1 MPFGLDR
8 PYWIRDENFDIEY
21 HVRQI
26 ALLAPGTWRQ
36 FCTQVARLCERPL
49 DMSRPPWEMYIVEGL
64 DSIVGVP
71 KGAFAMVLKLH
82 HAAVDGVGGA
92 EMISVLHDK
101 SADISHSSVELAS
114 PPLWAAE
121 RAPSNLELLTRAG
134 LNAVIRPVGFIGNVV
149 PSVRRIPSSLRRSRG
164 DAPRGLGAVIAST
177 RFNAHRV
184 FGAVRF
190 ELPSVKLIKNSV
202 NGAKVNDVAL
212 ALVGGALRR
221 YLDDKGELPREPLV
235 ALMPISIRPTMTQ
248 RPRESDVEASAGGN
262 RFAMLPISMATD
274 IRDPIER
281 LRTIQ
286 RTTSLAK
293 GVDAASAQTLTDLS
307 ESCHEPCWGASNVPS
322 SEPPTDGDAR
332 LACTRW

>member
-1 MPFGLDR
+1 
-8 PYWIRDENFDIEY
+8 
-21 HVRQI
+21 
-26 ALLAPGTWRQ
+26 
-36 FCTQVARLCERPL
+36 
-49 DMSRPPWEMYIVEGL
+49 MSRPPWEMYIVEGL

-114 PPLWAAE
+114 PPLWSAE

-202 NGAKVNDVAL
+202 DGAKVNDVAL
-212 ALVGGALRR
+212 ASVGGALRR

-307 ESCHEPCWGASNVPS
+307 ESCQEPCWGASNVPS

-332 LACTRW
+332 LACTR